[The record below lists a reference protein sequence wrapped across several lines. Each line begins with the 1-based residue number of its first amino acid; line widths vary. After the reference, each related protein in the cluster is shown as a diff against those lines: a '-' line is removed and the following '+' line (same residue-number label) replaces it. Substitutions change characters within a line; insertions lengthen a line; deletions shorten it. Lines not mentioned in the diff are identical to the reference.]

1 MPVSSSTRVDLGPSH
16 GVRMRRE
23 RVPMRD
29 GVHLSAAVYTPRAG
43 GRVPAVMELT
53 PYTVDSAHGEGQYFP
68 TQGLAYVVADTRGRG
83 DSEGDF
89 RQSFNDAV
97 DAVDLIEWIIQ
108 QPWSDGRVVLYG
120 GSYSGHNQWLILGMR
135 HPALAAASP
144 AAAPV
149 MGMEIPRGGIPNA
162 YDFKWRAMVLGKP
175 LYTMSGTDNGLWA
188 QEIRQAMV
196 EGRPIWTAAEAFGV
210 PYDDDLR
217 RFIEQPGLEHWAD
230 LLPTDEQ
237 LTGLDVPVFTVT
249 GTHDDCMPG
258 TIHHWQRFV
267 QLADPKA
274 LERSHLLIGPW
285 DHAGTDSGHNAVG
298 ELQFDDLARLPL
310 RQMRTAWFRHILFGE
325 PRPEMLTDRFVYY
338 VAGAEEWRTAPTVEA
353 ATVGACPLYLQ
364 SAEGPNDVFHS
375 GWLAAEAADGPDYTM
390 TLDPMD
396 PRVIDLELVP
406 RPGAAPDNPLFALAY
421 NSLVMTHAGND
432 PTNQVFVVTIDGDGL
447 IYHSPV
453 LAEPL
458 TVIGKPR
465 LRLVVVPDAA
475 DTDVMVLVH
484 EVRPDGQSIFV
495 SSDLLRLSTCLPADS
510 DGLRVG
516 EPNAIDI
523 TDFRF
528 CSRQFGAG
536 SRVRLTVRSAWSS
549 LTLPSEDGLRNHP
562 PVTLRALHR
571 ADDPAVLTLS
581 LGGQG

>member
-1 MPVSSSTRVDLGPSH
+1 
-16 GVRMRRE
+16 MRRE

-97 DAVDLIEWIIQ
+97 DAVDLIDWIIQ

-144 AAAPV
+144 AAAIV
-149 MGMEIPRGGIPNA
+149 IGMEIPRGGIPNA
-162 YDFKWRAMVLGKP
+162 YDFKWRAMVLGHP

-188 QEIRQAMV
+188 QEIRQAMD
-196 EGRPIWTAAEAFGV
+196 EGRPIWTAAEPFGV

-353 ATVGACPLYLQ
+353 ATVGARPLYLQ

-390 TLDPMD
+390 TFDPMD

-458 TVIGKPR
+458 TVVGKPR
-465 LRLVVVPDAA
+465 LRLVVLPDAA

-495 SSDLLRLSTCLPADS
+495 SSDLLRLSTCLPVDS

-516 EPNAIDI
+516 EPN
-523 TDFRF
+523 
-528 CSRQFGAG
+528 
-536 SRVRLTVRSAWSS
+536 
-549 LTLPSEDGLRNHP
+549 
-562 PVTLRALHR
+562 
-571 ADDPAVLTLS
+571 
-581 LGGQG
+581 